1 MTELEQKLYEKQADL
16 FKALAHPLR
25 LSIIAFLKD
34 GERCV
39 CEIVENVPAERSN
52 ISRHLALMTSAGVLE
67 SRKEGLRVYYKL
79 KRECVLSFLDCV
91 NECILA
97 EIKQDTELIAL
108 L

>member
-1 MTELEQKLYEKQADL
+1 MDMKQKLYEKQAEL

-25 LSIIAFLKD
+25 MAIVDFLKD
-34 GERCV
+34 GEKCV
-39 CEIVENVPAERSN
+39 CEIVEQIAGERSN
-52 ISRHLALMTSAGVLE
+52 ISKHLALMVSAGVLE

-79 KRECVLSFLDCV
+79 KRECVLSFLGCV

-97 EIKQDTELIAL
+97 ELKQDSELLSL